1 MNRPVRH
8 IILFSISCL
17 FAGLLLS
24 FSWKRAAEGICEDFK
39 VEIKGNGV
47 SHFVTVESAREIIL
61 NLGDPLIGTAMDL
74 IDIPRIEARLMEI
87 PYVKEAIV
95 YKTIDKTLRVSITQ
109 REPILRLIDKNGQ
122 SAYLDKDGLLMETS
136 ESYTERCIPL
146 TGSYTL
152 DQVEVFMQPEGKLYR
167 LKDFIEFINGSE
179 FWSAQIVQ
187 IDLPADGQ
195 MTLLPRV
202 GVHEIVIGS
211 LTDYEVKMKNLKD
224 FYDKGITQTNWNLY
238 KSLDI
243 RFKDQV
249 VCLKR

>member
-1 MNRPVRH
+1 MNRPLRH
-8 IILFSISCL
+8 IILFSVLCVLS
-17 FAGLLLS
+17 GLLLS
-24 FSWKRAAEGICEDFK
+24 FSWTRGTEGICEDFQ
-39 VEIKGNGV
+39 VEISGDGL
-47 SHFVTVESAREIIL
+47 SHFVTVDSARETIL
-61 NLGDPLIGTAMDL
+61 DLGDPIIGTALKD
-74 IDIPRIEARLMEI
+74 IDIPRIEARLMDI

-95 YKTIDKTLRVSITQ
+95 YRTIDKTLKVNITQ
-109 REPILRLIDKNGQ
+109 REPILRLMDIKGQ

-136 ESYTERCIPL
+136 NSFTERCIPL
-146 TGSYTL
+146 TGAFTL
-152 DQVEVFMQPEGKLYR
+152 DQVEDLMKPEGNLYR
-167 LKDFIEFINGSE
+167 LREFIEFINANE

-187 IDLPADGQ
+187 IDMPADGQ
-195 MTLLPRV
+195 ITMLPRV

-211 LTDYEVKMKNLKD
+211 LADYEVKMKNLKD